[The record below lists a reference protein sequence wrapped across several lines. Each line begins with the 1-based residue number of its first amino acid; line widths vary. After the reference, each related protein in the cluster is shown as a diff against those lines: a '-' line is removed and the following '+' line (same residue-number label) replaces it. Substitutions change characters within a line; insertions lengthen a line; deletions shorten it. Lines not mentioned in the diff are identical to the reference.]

1 MANWAESICLR
12 CGNKMVTE
20 PCLAC
25 TESSRLDD
33 YPGQVRWHISEI
45 EKESKLPFKHHVSRC
60 EECGIEVLIA
70 VGNPYLETNDNRI
83 AVMLN
88 GRYVVLSDEVLD
100 EESHP

>member
-45 EKESKLPFKHHVSRC
+45 EKESKLPFKYHVSRC

-70 VGNPYLETNDNRI
+70 VENPYLETNDNRI

-100 EESHP
+100 EKSHP